1 MTVAPPLSR
10 LHLVPA
16 LLSAALLCA
25 LFAFPAAGKQPDNT
39 PPGQAKKAA
48 QAKPH
53 GQAKK
58 SAPGPNGGAA
68 KVAPGQAK
76 KAAKGQA
83 KKAAKAQPPGQAKKA
98 AKGQSPGQAKK
109 PAKAQPPGQAKKAA
123 KAQPPAG
130 GQNGASPPQVKKAA
144 GAKPQGHAKKA
155 AGRAGRRAAR
165 AGAAARR
172 RTAAARRRTLASRL
186 AAAAARPARRVAT
199 TAAATGAAATGAA
212 ATTAAAG
219 AAEGGRTG
227 DNRQRSSKERSRRNV
242 ETAPPRDKLPRPF
255 RVVRDIVHVVPTP
268 LRILV
273 AGLVALAIL
282 LAGAAGLTLLRNRRL
297 AGQQAELLGR
307 VGLLQAALL
316 PEVPKQ
322 VGALGASV
330 AYRPADGLAAGGD
343 FYDVLSLAGGDT
355 AIIIGDVSG
364 HGRDA
369 LARTALARYTLR
381 AYTEAGME
389 PGEALQIAGSVLAG
403 KLEGDFIT
411 ALIAVHDA
419 GAGTLTYASAGH
431 PPPIVLSNPAFKPVL
446 AASAPPLGVGA
457 STGQRQTTLPFPR
470 GSVACFYTDGLSEAR
485 MASGRLVGAAGLER
499 IVRTLGPDATA
510 EQVIQGVSAAS
521 RRIGDDAAAVV
532 ISAQDGAAIVRSRV
546 ERLEL
551 SRAELRGPLMRR
563 FLDACGVSPHG
574 VRAAE
579 RTAREIAREAG
590 GAVLEVRVGASRSD
604 VDVLRPELPQRDDAA
619 LSGFDLA

>member
-1 MTVAPPLSR
+1 VTVAPPLSR

-16 LLSAALLCA
+16 LLSAALVCA
-25 LFAFPAAGKQPDNT
+25 LFAYPAIGKQPDT
-39 PPGQAKKAA
+39 VPP
-48 QAKPH
+48 
-53 GQAKK
+53 
-58 SAPGPNGGAA
+58 
-68 KVAPGQAK
+68 
-76 KAAKGQA
+76 GQA

-98 AKGQSPGQAKK
+98 ANKSAPAAGGGPGKV
-109 PAKAQPPGQAKKAA
+109 PPGQAKKAA
-123 KAQPPAG
+123 KAQPPGQAKKAG
-130 GQNGASPPQVKKAA
+130 GGLPPGQAKEAAKAQPPGLAKKAA
-144 GAKPQGHAKKA
+144 GAGLPPGQAKKA
-155 AGRAGRRAAR
+155 ATAQPPGQAKNAAGGLGKKAAARARRAAR
-165 AGAAARR
+165 ARAAAAGHRAAAARR
-172 RTAAARRRTLASRL
+172 RSIARRR
-186 AAAAARPARRVAT
+186 AATAARPARRVAT
-199 TAAATGAAATGAA
+199 GAAAA
-212 ATTAAAG
+212 TAAAG
-219 AAEGGRTG
+219 GAAAARAGGDG
-227 DNRQRSSKERSRRNV
+227 NRQARSERRPRHDVNTV
-242 ETAPPRDKLPRPF
+242 PPRDKLPQPF

-297 AGQQAELLGR
+297 ARQQRELLGR

-316 PEVPKQ
+316 PEVPAL

-330 AYRPADGLAAGGD
+330 AYRPAEGPAAGGD
-343 FYDVLSLAGGDT
+343 FYDVLPLAGGQT
-355 AIIIGDVSG
+355 AIVIGDVSG

-381 AYTEAGME
+381 AYVEAGME

-431 PPPIVLSNPAFKPVL
+431 PPPIVVSSAAFKPVL
-446 AASAPPLGVGA
+446 AGGAPPLGVGA
-457 STGQRQTTLPFPR
+457 TTGQRQTTLPFPR

-510 EQVIQGVSAAS
+510 DQVIESVTATS
-521 RRIGDDAAAVV
+521 RRIADDAAAVV
-532 ISAQDGAAIVRSRV
+532 ISAEEGSAIVRSGV

-563 FLDACGVSPHG
+563 FLDACGVSPHT

-579 RTAREIAREAG
+579 RTAREMAREAG
-590 GAVLEVRVGASRSD
+590 GAIVEVRVGESRSD
-604 VDVLRPELPQRDDAA
+604 VEVRRPALPPRDEVAVSRSPEL
-619 LSGFDLA
+619 L

>member
-16 LLSAALLCA
+16 LLSAALVCA
-25 LFAFPAAGKQPDNT
+25 LFAYPAVGKQPGDT

-48 QAKPH
+48 EAQPH
-53 GQAKK
+53 GKAKK
-58 SAPGPNGGAA
+58 ASKAAATVGAA

-76 KAAKGQA
+76 KAANPNGNSTQA
-83 KKAAKAQPPGQAKKA
+83 AGGTPPGQAKKA
-98 AKGQSPGQAKK
+98 AGANGNSTQAGGS
-109 PAKAQPPGQAKKAA
+109 APPGQAKKAA
-123 KAQPPAG
+123 G
-130 GQNGASPPQVKKAA
+130 GSAA
-144 GAKPQGHAKKA
+144 NA
-155 AGRAGRRAAR
+155 AARTRRAAR
-165 AGAAARR
+165 AQAAGRRRAAASRRRTVARR
-172 RTAAARRRTLASRL
+172 R
-186 AAAAARPARRVAT
+186 AAAAAL
-199 TAAATGAAATGAA
+199 AAGRAVTGATGAAGTIG
-212 ATTAAAG
+212 AG
-219 AAEGGRTG
+219 AATGGTPSGGNDRG
-227 DNRQRSSKERSRRNV
+227 GQGRSNERPQRDV
-242 ETAPPRDKLPRPF
+242 QTTPPRDKLPQPF

-297 AGQQAELLGR
+297 ARQQRELLGR

-316 PEVPKQ
+316 PEVPEKI
-322 VGALGASV
+322 GALGASV
-330 AYRPADGLAAGGD
+330 AYRPAEGPAAGGD
-343 FYDVLSLAGGDT
+343 FYDVLSLAGGQT

-381 AYTEAGME
+381 AYVEAGME
-389 PGEALQIAGSVLAG
+389 PGESLQIAGSVLAG

-431 PPPIVLSNPAFKPVL
+431 PPPIVVSSAPFKPVL
-446 AASAPPLGVGA
+446 TGGAPPLGVGA
-457 STGQRQTTLPFPR
+457 STGQRQTTLAFPR

-510 EQVIQGVSAAS
+510 KQVIDGVTTTS

-532 ISAQDGAAIVRSRV
+532 ISAEEGSAIVRSRV
-546 ERLEL
+546 ERIEL

-563 FLDACGVSPHG
+563 FLDACGVSAHA
-574 VRAAE
+574 VRSAE
-579 RTAREIAREAG
+579 RTAREMALEAG
-590 GAVLEVRVGASRSD
+590 GAIVEVRIGDGRSD
-604 VDVLRPELPQRDDAA
+604 VEVSRPALPQRDDVAF
-619 LSGFDLA
+619 SGFDLV